1 MYFEPLITTF
11 NDYVIVAFLIAIIN
25 SINGAAL
32 SQTMH
37 RQKYR
42 NICFEDERRSKV
54 TLDKQTEVGTCSR
67 TMINDVIS
75 AFGIIEKTL
84 MRFLL
89 FTPGL
94 LNSFQVELQIGHNV
108 KLRWTFLICLTAVSS
123 ADNEV
128 QNNQYCFN
136 N

>member
-37 RQKYR
+37 RLKYR

-75 AFGIIEKTL
+75 AFGIIE
-84 MRFLL
+84 
-89 FTPGL
+89 
-94 LNSFQVELQIGHNV
+94 
-108 KLRWTFLICLTAVSS
+108 
-123 ADNEV
+123 
-128 QNNQYCFN
+128 
-136 N
+136 